1 MDSILL
7 PFLWALNGVLAV
19 TYILAENLLTVGLL
33 VVMAWML
40 LSLKP
45 FANAYYAE
53 RIKVFLLVT
62 GVVSLIMSVIA
73 PAPAPFFL
81 LVMPLFAMISLY
93 LGLSRSNPAD
103 VFWHYAQTGLI
114 YNGAIVLFMF
124 LESNLGQTSG
134 TSGEMY
140 LLQGQN
146 YVGLMGGIA
155 LYGIPVFFMASVAK
169 EYLAHKPQQKP
180 EELLTTIR
188 DARKPRSRQ

>member
-1 MDSILL
+1 
-7 PFLWALNGVLAV
+7 
-19 TYILAENLLTVGLL
+19 
-33 VVMAWML
+33 
-40 LSLKP
+40 
-45 FANAYYAE
+45 
-53 RIKVFLLVT
+53 
-62 GVVSLIMSVIA
+62 
-73 PAPAPFFL
+73 
-81 LVMPLFAMISLY
+81 MISLY

-103 VFWHYAQTGLI
+103 VFWNYAQTGLI

-180 EELLTTIR
+180 EDMLTTIR
-188 DARKPRSRQ
+188 DARKPRARQ

>member
-1 MDSILL
+1 VDSIFL
-7 PFLWALNGVLAV
+7 PFLWALNGVLAIL
-19 TYILAENLLTVGLL
+19 YILAENLLTVGLL
-33 VVMAWML
+33 GVLIWML

-62 GVVSLIMSVIA
+62 TVVSLVMSVIA
-73 PAPAPFFL
+73 PSPAPFFL

-93 LGLSRSNPAD
+93 MGLSRTNPAD
-103 VFWHYAQTGLI
+103 IFWNYAQTALI

-124 LESNLGQTSG
+124 LENNLGQTSG

-155 LYGIPVFFMASVAK
+155 MYGIPVFFMASVAK
-169 EYLAHKPQQKP
+169 EYLAHKPQQDP
-180 EELLTTIR
+180 NDLLTTIR
-188 DARKPRSRQ
+188 DARKPRARQ

>member
-1 MDSILL
+1 VDSIFL

-33 VVMAWML
+33 GVLTWML

-53 RIKVFLLVT
+53 RIKSFLLVT
-62 GVVSLIMSVIA
+62 GVVSLVMSVIA

-81 LVMPLFAMISLY
+81 LAMPLFAMVSLY
-93 LGLSRSNPAD
+93 MGLSRTNPAD
-103 VFWHYAQTGLI
+103 IFWNYAQTALI

-124 LESNLGQTSG
+124 MEGNLGQTSG

-146 YVGLMGGIA
+146 YVGLIGGIA
-155 LYGIPVFFMASVAK
+155 MYGIPVFFMASVAK
-169 EYLAHKPQQKP
+169 EYLAHKPQQEP
-180 EELLTTIR
+180 FDMLTTIR
-188 DARKPRSRQ
+188 DARKPRQR

>member
-1 MDSILL
+1 MDSIFL

-19 TYILAENLLTVGLL
+19 IYILAENLLTVGLL
-33 VVMAWML
+33 GVLIWML

-62 GVVSLIMSVIA
+62 AVASLVMSVIA
-73 PAPAPFFL
+73 PSPAPFFL
-81 LVMPLFAMISLY
+81 LVMPLFAMSSLY
-93 LGLSRSNPAD
+93 MGLSRTNPAD
-103 VFWHYAQTGLI
+103 IYWNYAQTALI

-134 TSGEMY
+134 TSGAMY

-146 YVGLMGGIA
+146 YIGLLGGIA
-155 LYGIPVFFMASVAK
+155 MYGIPVFFMASVAK

-180 EELLTTIR
+180 EDMLTTIR
-188 DARKPRSRQ
+188 DARKPRTRQ